1 MNITVRPIEA
11 RDKLSWEELYFAYL
25 KFYESETDDSST
37 ELLWNRLTRPEPDI
51 QGLVA
56 ELDGAVVGIAH
67 FHYQLSTWTD
77 NYNCYLEDLYV
88 SEVERGNGVAT
99 ALIAEVKDLAVKQK
113 CAELFWIT
121 KKGNHVARKLYDK
134 VAAES
139 DFVRYEIILE
149 K

>member
-11 RDKLSWEELYFAYL
+11 RDKLSWKELYFAYL

-56 ELDGAVVGIAH
+56 ELDGPVVGIAH
-67 FHYQLSTWTD
+67 FHYQISTWTN

-99 ALIAEVKDLAVKQK
+99 ALIAEVKDLAVNQK

-121 KKGNHVARKLYDK
+121 KKSNYVARKLYDK